1 MNQEK
6 EISFFKKIIISIKD
20 FEKYPE
26 LASKRW
32 GVVLSYL
39 LKLLVLFAIVIAFA
53 LTYQMAQQLQ
63 TGLQYIKEEIPE
75 FTYANKQLNMDS
87 DSLIQIENMDNLF
100 VDKIMIDT
108 QKREEETIEG
118 YKQSLQK
125 AGNGI
130 LLLKEKAFIK
140 TQVTEGMIEYSY
152 EALEQTYPIQ
162 DFTKEQVLQYFSGTN
177 LFLIYV
183 GMFIM
188 FVIYMFLLYAM
199 SIGADIILLGLFGF
213 LTALFMRL
221 HLRFS
226 AMCKIAIHSLT
237 LPILL
242 NAVAILL
249 DTFFH
254 FKIQYSEVMY
264 MGIAYIYIITA
275 ILMIKSDILKNQKEL
290 MRMLEEQEKVKQE
303 MEKQKEEEERQK
315 EEQKREKQKEE
326 KRKKEKEESE
336 KEEGNL
342 GGQPQGENA

>member
-26 LASKRW
+26 LASKKW

-39 LKLLVLFAIVIAFA
+39 LKLLVLFAIVMAFA
-53 LTYQMAQQLQ
+53 LTYQIAQELQ
-63 TGLQYIKEEIPE
+63 MGLQYIKEEIPE
-75 FTYANKQLNMDS
+75 FTYANKQLNMEAET
-87 DSLIQIENMDNLF
+87 LIQIENMDNLF
-100 VDKIMIDT
+100 IDTIMIDT
-108 QKREEETIEG
+108 QKRDEETIES
-118 YKQSLQK
+118 YKQNLQK

-130 LLLKEKAFIK
+130 LLLKEKVLIK
-140 TQVTEGMIEYSY
+140 TQVTEGIIEYSY
-152 EALEQTYPIQ
+152 DTLEQTYPIHN
-162 DFTKEQVLQYFSGTN
+162 FNKEQVLQYFSGTN
-177 LFLIYV
+177 LFLIYA
-183 GMFIM
+183 GIFIM
-188 FVIYMFLLYAM
+188 LTIYMFLLYAI
-199 SIGADIILLGLFGF
+199 SIWGDIILLGVFGF

-242 NAVAILL
+242 NIVVMLL
-249 DTFFH
+249 DIFLN

-290 MRMLEEQEKVKQE
+290 MKMLEEQEKVKQE
-303 MEKQKEEEERQK
+303 MERQKEEEERQK
-315 EEQKREKQKEE
+315 EEQEREKQKEE
-326 KRKKEKEESE
+326 KRKKEKEERE
-336 KEEGNL
+336 KQEGNL